1 MSSWL
6 GGWFGG
12 GAAKKSQASKE
23 AIIGLRRQLD
33 MLRKREAHVE
43 KQIADEDANARRY
56 INTNKAGM
64 WNLFPLG
71 DILANGEGLQLP
83 ERR

>member
-12 GAAKKSQASKE
+12 GAQAKKSQASKE
-23 AIIGLRRQLD
+23 AIVGLRRQLE

-43 KQIADEDANARRY
+43 KQIADEDANARRN
-56 INTNKAGM
+56 INTNKAG
-64 WNLFPLG
+64 NYSVFADRGFDL
-71 DILANGEGLQLP
+71 N
-83 ERR
+83 

>member
-12 GAAKKSQASKE
+12 GGAAAKKSQASKE

-43 KQIADEDANARRY
+43 KQIADEDANARKHV
-56 INTNKAGM
+56 NTNKAG
-64 WNLFPLG
+64 
-71 DILANGEGLQLP
+71 
-83 ERR
+83 EREAYDLL

>member
-12 GAAKKSQASKE
+12 GASNAKKSQASKE
-23 AIIGLRRQLD
+23 AILGLRRQLD

-43 KQIADEDANARRY
+43 KQIADEDATARKH
-56 INTNKAGM
+56 INTNKSGA
-64 WNLFPLG
+64 
-71 DILANGEGLQLP
+71 
-83 ERR
+83 